1 MFDLQPSFQLLFLQ
15 LGLDASD
22 EAIEQ
27 FVQTHQLPAQHRL
40 YEADFWSESQRQ
52 FLKTHLAQD
61 DDWAMVI
68 DELNQQ
74 LHVDSDT
81 QLMN

>member
-1 MFDLQPSFQLLFLQ
+1 MLDLQPSLQLLFLQ

-22 EAIEQ
+22 DAIGLFIE
-27 FVQTHQLPAQHRL
+27 THQLPAHHRL

-52 FLKTHLAQD
+52 FLKKHLAND

-74 LHVDSDT
+74 LHVDSD
-81 QLMN
+81 LLPH